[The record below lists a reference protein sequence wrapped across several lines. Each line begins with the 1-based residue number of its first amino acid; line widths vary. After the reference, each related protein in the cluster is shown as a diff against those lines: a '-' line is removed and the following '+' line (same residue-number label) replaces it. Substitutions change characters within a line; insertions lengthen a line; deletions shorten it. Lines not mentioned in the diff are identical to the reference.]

1 MLSPYVPLLFM
12 GEEYG
17 ETAPFL
23 YFTSHGDP
31 ALIEAVRKGRRE
43 EFAAFRW
50 QGETPDPQDE
60 STFEQSKLH
69 WESRGDKQQRTLW
82 EFHAELL
89 RLRKSLPALA
99 QLTTHLLE
107 VKDWE
112 KEKVLMVR
120 RWCKGHETIQ
130 VMNFSPCQVKMDL
143 PIPEGRWRY
152 ELDSSDARWG
162 GRATLPHCE
171 IESPGITTCALPA
184 HCMRVLSRPSG
195 SGA

>member
-1 MLSPYVPLLFM
+1 MLFM

-31 ALIEAVRKGRRE
+31 GLIEAVRKGRRE

-60 STFEQSKLH
+60 LTFERSKLIR
-69 WESRGDKQQRTLW
+69 ESRGEKEQHLLR
-82 EFHAELL
+82 EFHAEVI
-89 RLRKSLPALA
+89 RLRKSLPALV

-112 KEKVLMVR
+112 TEKVLMVR

-130 VMNFSPCQVKMDL
+130 VMNFSPGQVEMDL
-143 PIPEGRWRY
+143 PIPQGRWRY
-152 ELDSSDARWG
+152 ELDSSDVRWG
-162 GRATLPHCE
+162 GKATLADRE
-171 IESPGITTCALPA
+171 VESAGIMTFALPA
-184 HCMRVLSRPSG
+184 QCVWLLSRSLENE
-195 SGA
+195 A